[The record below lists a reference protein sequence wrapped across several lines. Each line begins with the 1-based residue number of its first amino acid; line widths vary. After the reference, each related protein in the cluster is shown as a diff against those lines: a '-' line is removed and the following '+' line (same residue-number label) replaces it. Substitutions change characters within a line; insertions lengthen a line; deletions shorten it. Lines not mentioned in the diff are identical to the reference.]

1 MKVYVI
7 SGMGADFKVLEKLRF
22 PENLE
27 VVFLDWLIPE
37 YGESLH
43 HYVKKMA
50 DRIDDSEPFF
60 LLGYSFGGVIAQE
73 IDKLK
78 PAEKIV
84 ILGSIKSRNEMSGLI
99 KFGKITKL
107 SRYLPEFLFNERSA
121 VTYSFFRKLVDP
133 KNPKVMEY
141 FTVRNPYYL
150 KWCVDK
156 MSGWKST
163 EINPKVVQVLAD
175 HDIVFPAKYSKPEYI
190 VKNATHL
197 FPITKPKEV
206 SRILAEVFS
215 S

>member
-37 YGESLH
+37 QGESLG
-43 HYVKKMA
+43 HYVQKMA
-50 DRIDDSEPFF
+50 DRIDDSEPFY
-60 LLGYSFGGVIAQE
+60 LLGYSFGGMIAQE

-84 ILGSIKSRNEMSGLI
+84 ILGSIKSKNEMSGFI
-99 KFGKITKL
+99 KLGQVTKL
-107 SRYLPEFLFNERSA
+107 AHYLPEVLFNEKSGLA
-121 VTYSFFRKLVDP
+121 YSFFRKLVDP
-133 KNPKVMEY
+133 SNPKIMKY

-150 KWCVDK
+150 KWCVAK
-156 MSGWKST
+156 ISGWKST

-175 HDIVFPAKYSKPEYI
+175 HDVVFPPKYSKPEYI

-197 FPITKPKEV
+197 FPVTKPKEV
-206 SRILAEVFS
+206 SRILAEIFTS
-215 S
+215 